1 MLHNYVN
8 SFNEIN
14 KNHKFR
20 TDIRDPKAIQFH
32 KNINIWLS
40 KPNGS
45 FFELAQGVATS
56 KYTFNISPQT
66 TITDKINDPIYLIQQ
81 YYIPTDKTRRNE
93 IKKCLQYNCSNDA
106 IDKIIL
112 LNEKTYTS
120 EELGTDSPK
129 IKQVVINSRLTY
141 KKVFEY
147 AAELQNCFIILAN
160 SDIFFDLSI
169 KRLRNSGMTNEKKMY
184 TLLRYE
190 FDGKTELKKCR
201 LFGPRPDS
209 QDSWIWHS
217 KWKLPNNIRNIFDIN
232 LGKPGCDNKILYL
245 LSIVGFSCYN
255 EPLWIHSYHFH
266 PSQIRGY
273 TPKSPDTISLPYIGL
288 FPTGKGF
295 LSSNTNSTF
304 DIIRENIE
312 LCEYITNKFTIE
324 NKPFIIPR
332 IAGIENEVAM
342 FGALLIQQGSSEE
355 GAMKT
360 IKNAL
365 PVMKTNAGISLTNIE
380 DICLYSKNYLD
391 AFHKCERYFWWA
403 PWGEVV
409 KWIPRSFDFIIT
421 NFTGPKFDA
430 ITLDIFHHIYREPWT
445 LALKG
450 KRILIISSFIES
462 IKEKIPIRDKI
473 YGIDLFPDCEFVFI
487 KPPQT
492 HGNNDS
498 RRFPE
503 ELADFVENVRNIKDS
518 FDIAL
523 CSCGGYGNAICSAIY
538 DMNKSAIYVG
548 GVLQMYFGIYGERWM
563 RERPDIMRMFL
574 NKYWSRPKE
583 SERPKNFKNVEKSCY
598 W

>member
-1 MLHNYVN
+1 MLNNRIKSYN
-8 SFNEIN
+8 DT
-14 KNHKFR
+14 KNNFR
-20 TDIRDPKAIQFH
+20 FSTDIRDPKAIKFH
-32 KNINIWLS
+32 KNINEWLS
-40 KPNGS
+40 NPSDS
-45 FFELAQGVATS
+45 FFKLAQGIATS
-56 KYTFNISPQT
+56 KYSFNISPQT
-66 TITDKINDPIYLIQQ
+66 TISDEINDPIYLIQQ
-81 YYIPTDKTRRNE
+81 YYIPTDKTRREE
-93 IKKCLQYNCSNDA
+93 IQRCLMYNCNNNA

-112 LNEKTYTS
+112 LNERIYSSK
-120 EELGTDSPK
+120 ELGTNCAK
-129 IKQVVINSRLTY
+129 IEQVVINERLTY

-147 AAELQNCFIILAN
+147 ATELPNCFILLSN

-169 KRLRNSGMTNEKKMY
+169 KRLRYSSMTQEKKIY

-190 FDGKTELKKCR
+190 YNGRTDLKKCP

-217 KWKLPNNIRNIFDIN
+217 KWKLPNNTRNIFNIN
-232 LGKPGCDNKILYL
+232 LGKPGCDNKLIYL
-245 LSIVGFSCYN
+245 LSVAGFSCYN
-255 EPLWIHSYHFH
+255 EPLWIHSYHYH

-273 TPKSPDTISLPYIGL
+273 THQSNDTIPLPYIGI
-288 FPTGKGF
+288 FPAGEGF
-295 LSSNTNSTF
+295 KSAKNHSTF

-312 LCEYITNKFTIE
+312 LREFITNKLIQK
-324 NKPFIIPR
+324 KPFIIPR

-342 FGALLIQQGSSEE
+342 FGAMLIQQGSTEE
-355 GAMKT
+355 EAMKT
-360 IKNAL
+360 MEKAK
-365 PVMKTNAGISLTNIE
+365 PVMKTNAGISLQNVE
-380 DICLYSKNYLD
+380 DICLYSKKYLD
-391 AFHKCERYFWWA
+391 AFNKCERYFWWA

-409 KWIPRSFDFIIT
+409 KWIPRSFDFMIT

-430 ITLDIFHHIYREPWT
+430 ITLDIFHSIYREPWT

-462 IKEKIPIRDKI
+462 IKEKIPIREKI
-473 YGIDLFPDCEFVFI
+473 YGIDLFPDCEFIFI

-503 ELADFVENVRNIKDS
+503 ELEDFVENVRNVKDS

-538 DMNKSAIYVG
+538 DMDKSAIYVG

-563 RERPDIMRMFL
+563 RERHDIMRMFL
-574 NKYWSRPKE
+574 NKHWSRPKE